1 MLDLVYHILTTDT
14 DVNTATGGRI
24 SAMIR
29 PQTETLPAIV
39 FGLLDTKFENITT
52 MGSTTAGTTRSA
64 GDIYTIG
71 IACLDDGLGDAFDLH
86 SKTRTALEGFTPGI
100 VTIGSNSYR
109 VHSIHLVDIQAS
121 VDEEGEIYVY
131 EGLFEIMLSIQ

>member
-1 MLDLVYHILTTDT
+1 MLDLVNKILRDDT
-14 DVNTATGGRI
+14 AVNTASHGNI

-29 PQTETLPAIV
+29 PQTEGLPAIV
-39 FGLLDTKFENITT
+39 FGLLDTKFENVTT

-64 GDIYTIG
+64 GDIYSIG
-71 IACLDDGLGDAFDLH
+71 IACLDSSLSDAFDLH
-86 SKTRTALEGFTPGI
+86 TKTRTAFEGFDPAD

-109 VHSIHLVDIQAS
+109 VHSIHLKDIAAS

-131 EGLFEIMLSIQ
+131 EGIFEIALSIL

>member
-1 MLDLVYHILTTDT
+1 MLDLVYHILTNDNP
-14 DVNTATGGRI
+14 VNSATGGRI

-29 PQTETLPAIV
+29 PQTETFPAIV
-39 FGLLDTKFENITT
+39 FGLLDTKFENVTT

-71 IACLDDGLGDAFDLH
+71 VACLATGLGSSFDLH
-86 SKTRTALEGFTPGI
+86 TKTRTALESFTPSD

-109 VHSIHLVDIQAS
+109 VHSIHLVDIAAS
-121 VDEEGEIYVY
+121 TDEEGEVYVY
-131 EGLFEIMLSIQ
+131 EGSFEFAISIL